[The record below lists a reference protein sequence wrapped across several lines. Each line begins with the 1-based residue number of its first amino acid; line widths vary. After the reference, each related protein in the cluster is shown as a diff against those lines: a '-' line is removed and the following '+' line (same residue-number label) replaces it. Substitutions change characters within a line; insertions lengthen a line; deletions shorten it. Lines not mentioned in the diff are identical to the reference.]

1 MNQVVARFQ
10 NGKTLKGLTN
20 DFFPAKEAFHIS
32 LAGTTV
38 STKPLEVKVAE
49 LKALC
54 FVRSLEGDP
63 GHPKT
68 HEFPPFGPAAGR
80 KVEVTFRDGEV
91 LLGTTQGYQPSR
103 PGFFVTPADPGSN
116 NERCYV
122 VGPELVT
129 TPFKAT
135 L

>member
-10 NGKTLKGLTN
+10 NGKTLKGMTN
-20 DFFPAKEAFHIS
+20 DFLPAKDVFHIA
-32 LAGTTV
+32 LAETTA
-38 STKPLEVKVAE
+38 SAKPLEVKVAE

-54 FVRSLEGDP
+54 FVRTLEGDP
-63 GHPKT
+63 QHHKT
-68 HEFPPFGPAAGR
+68 NEFPPFASAAGR
-80 KVEVTFRDGEV
+80 KVEVTFQDGEV

-103 PGFFVTPADPGSN
+103 PGFFVVPADPLSN

-122 VGPELVT
+122 VAAST
-129 TPFKAT
+129 KAVRC

>member
-10 NGKTLKGLTN
+10 NGQTLKGLTN

-32 LAGTTV
+32 PAGTTV
-38 STKPLEVKVAE
+38 SAKPVEVKVAE

-63 GHPKT
+63 QHHKT
-68 HEFPPFGPAAGR
+68 NEFSPFASAAGR

-103 PGFFVTPADPGSN
+103 PGFFMVPADPLSN

-122 VGPELVT
+122 VAAAA
-129 TPFKAT
+129 KAVRC